1 MNVLLWIL
9 QVALA
14 LQTFAGGAYKLFQF
28 DQIAK
33 VPAMGA
39 LPRGGW
45 GAVGVFEVLCA
56 VLLVVPAATK
66 RMPVLTAH
74 AAAALALESLA
85 LAVLYAQYSLEL
97 TATNPMVWVLGGG
110 LLAAFVAYGR
120 YRLRPLG

>member
-1 MNVLLWIL
+1 MLSPMD
-9 QVALA
+9 
-14 LQTFAGGAYKLFQF
+14 TKLFLTVFTSVFLAELGDKTQLATMLF
-28 DQIAK
+28 AAK
-33 VPAMGA
+33 SENPK
-39 LPRGGW
+39 LT
-45 GAVGVFEVLCA
+45 VF
-56 VLLVVPAATK
+56 
-66 RMPVLTAH
+66 